1 MMARRAL
8 DSLHAMITDA
18 VSPAVVGLAD
28 APTDADEPGGEP
40 AVLLTPIALRRVGRS
55 RRHGALLDLE
65 LTVAVVTRGPDALDH
80 LESLL
85 VLAETTGL
93 TATPATMTAD
103 QPVLG
108 LTLTLPVT
116 VPIEETTGPPVEIVS
131 VDLRPTTSPAEG
143 N

>member
-8 DSLHAMITDA
+8 DSLRATITDA

-28 APTDADEPGGEP
+28 APNDGIEP
-40 AVLLTPIALRRVGRS
+40 AVLLTPVALRRVGRS

-65 LTVAVVTRGPDALDH
+65 LTVAVLTRGPDALDH

-93 TATPATMTAD
+93 TATPADSAGD
-103 QPVLG
+103 QPGLG

-116 VPIEETTGPPVEIVS
+116 VPLDEPTGPPVETV
-131 VDLRPTTSPAEG
+131 VVELQPTTSPPEG